1 MGPRDAVIW
10 RDGGGW
16 PVAGKRE
23 LTGAGLLLEGRGA
36 EGEVVR
42 LFLAF
47 AEFAAV
53 RVGRAPPEWVNGC
66 PSLVLE
72 RHRGPPLHLSP
83 LSDLGLVLELGEML
97 AELLAATDGRS
108 WDRTSDLPRVKRA
121 LSR

>member
-1 MGPRDAVIW
+1 MSYAVIW
-10 RDGGGW
+10 RDGEGR
-16 PVAGKRE
+16 PVAGKLE
-23 LTGAGLLLEGRGA
+23 LTGAGFLLEGRRA
-36 EGEVVR
+36 EGEVVQVT
-42 LFLAF
+42 LAF
-47 AEFAAV
+47 TELAAV
-53 RVGRAPPEWVNGC
+53 RVGRAPLERMNGR
-66 PSLVLE
+66 PSLILE